1 MADIRLDELQKRPEL
16 SEAVMALKPGA
27 MRLDDAIEASSIVD
41 LHSGDLDLTA
51 LNNIPDKQVEEW
63 KSKGQIGFFEQF
75 GRTKKLEKVPV
86 LGLPV
91 LAYEAGAIMR
101 ARERFQKDEYNENTD
116 LKEKDFQTLK
126 SALEYASEEQ
136 VRGFTIGGRIAEGM
150 AQLPA
155 YMVEFALSGGIA
167 GAAGRTGAKAM
178 VKQGIKASIARPS
191 SWAIGAAA
199 RTATV
204 GLPRVAA
211 GYSQNETN
219 LNLVPT
225 DKGLQLQSQVESA
238 PFSSFTKAF
247 GDTFIEYFSEDAGK
261 LVFNP
266 ALERAAAAPFL
277 AQFAKKITDVYS
289 KIPGN
294 KGVSALF
301 TKAGWDGMVSE
312 VGEEVLGDQLR
323 AITGV
328 NDFGKPDGNMLD
340 RMIAAIPNGDELA
353 VMMGVLAVPGA
364 SKVVISEGMNA
375 VDLYRANKKAAGMQ
389 DKFKTYD
396 QGQANT
402 LAQEILQKNY
412 DVVENTVAEAQQPLP
427 QMELSRQD
435 LEQLK
440 VSTRGE
446 KAGIDE
452 SKPVPERTIPADII
466 NSDEFKQADREKQ
479 VELLMR
485 GRLAKLDQERTDIED
500 RMTRLE
506 DEMRQVQ
513 RNKSEGGTYFR
524 ASRSQSFS
532 SMRGGLV
539 FISSEEVARDY
550 AEGGKYGRKGAS
562 VRRIGG
568 KNLRVLDIRKLSKKE
583 QKEILGKSS
592 EYLEDGIPAWDS
604 VEKDV
609 SLIKAAL
616 KERGYDALVISE
628 GLGRESLAIMPWA
641 VEKLSFDNGE
651 EIIKGKQQELMN
663 LSKELL
669 STHAQIAD
677 TIDAVPQ
684 ELEQQ
689 QLLLPGESLGQI
701 GKLARQV
708 GARMER
714 SRVENVFRNEKAQA
728 EERRVALVKYLQ
740 ARIPGPENS
749 ALREKY
755 LLRAAKGMTEKKLQE
770 MFKDIE
776 GKRDVV
782 RAKQLRAKANEIVD
796 KFKHTIEDGV
806 KKGRFI
812 DPALQRIADK
822 VLSFVNMSRETAENA
837 LRQKIEEITVL
848 VEKGEGESE
857 VAEDLKFEAGLI
869 SKVSSLETRNT
880 DQLED
885 AIQVL
890 TRILNDLKVGRDTT
904 AELRKAQKKAEYAA
918 IASDIN
924 TTHAT
929 PKTIMQKIASATY
942 KGIVKIYSFNTFHL
956 AEYWRELGGG
966 KANSWIRK
974 LLLDTLER
982 VPAYRAA
989 LQQKMT
995 RPMRKAIQ
1003 DIYGVGQ
1010 TNNHEF
1016 YKFMT
1021 ARMSIDEK
1029 DKNPETAPFIKEVV
1043 LNTGAK
1049 KNFKMSR
1056 FDVMY
1061 WYALA
1066 HQEEGVIDPE
1076 AYEILTGENQ
1086 LKAIRNQVESQIA
1099 EQADDIDV
1107 DAKIDERAAA
1117 EIKGNAIPADVL
1129 DNMFGTLTE
1138 KDKKFA
1144 MQMRKIFSSFWSLIN
1159 PVYARATGVDM
1170 TRIDSYIPW
1179 LRNTSQTK
1187 NVEDLLGEMALIE
1200 AHVTPFPGS
1209 VKERRKTSTAP
1220 FAQIGLLEVFQG
1232 TQTTM
1237 SHWIA
1242 SRDITA
1248 RMQGYLK
1255 NKAIRTA
1262 INQATDGTFDAS
1274 REEWRDGDYIKAME
1288 FHLKGIVSQGR
1299 TDNNI
1304 EMPLMRVLRRNLSR
1318 YFLIKPRQFLVQLTS
1333 MFSAIQKVGH
1343 IDFLK
1348 GIASYFRDPEGANE
1362 LMNRAMSLHNR
1373 HRNIMVEMKEVQDLL
1388 RRDKK
1393 KLSDKFNWLDRYGF
1407 FFTQAGD
1414 RASIGLAG
1422 WAVFKKTY
1430 DKTKSVEK
1438 SYKEMDD
1445 FVFNLQQSALREHQT
1460 AGTVGPYRYFFQFIS
1475 AVAQYGRA
1483 YHRAF
1488 ADVIRDPSP
1497 KNIKAWARTMV
1508 IFHAYIPFMMWF
1520 VANLGVP
1527 PGDDEDEEEKK
1538 LKQLQSMMLT
1548 GPFAGLWVLGHISD
1562 FTAQAITGHRG
1573 FEAGAPV
1580 IQQMNKTKD
1589 ALNKAL
1595 RDAMDED
1602 ADPEEL
1608 ADSIWRA
1615 GKASSGLTVGMPAWF
1630 NNDVQALYQ
1639 HTMGEWDATNTPGL
1653 LYGHSVEMLNRRNK

>member
-1 MADIRLDELQKRPEL
+1 MGTIRLDELQSKPEL
-16 SEAVMALKPGA
+16 SEAALALKPAG
-27 MRLDDAIEASSIVD
+27 MRLDHAIEAGSMVD
-41 LHSGDLDLTA
+41 LPTQDLDLKA
-51 LNNIPDKQVEEW
+51 LNNISDEQVKTWE
-63 KSKGQIGFFEQF
+63 SKGKIGFFEQF
-75 GRTKKLEKVPV
+75 GRTKKLEKIPV
-86 LGLPV
+86 IGLPV
-91 LAYEAGAIMR
+91 LAYEAGAVFR
-101 ARERFQKDEYNENTD
+101 AQERFQKNEYGDNTA

-126 SALEYASEEQ
+126 SAMEYASEEQ
-136 VRGFTIGGRIAEGM
+136 VRGFSWGGGIAEGLT
-150 AQLPA
+150 QLPA
-155 YMVEFALSGGIA
+155 YMVEFALSGGVA
-167 GAAGRTGAKAM
+167 GAAGRTTAKAM
-178 VKQGIKASIARPS
+178 VKKGVSSALARP
-191 SWAIGAAA
+191 AAWLTRGVT

-211 GYSQNETN
+211 GYAQNETK
-219 LNLVPT
+219 LNLIPT
-225 DKGLQLQSQVESA
+225 EKGLQLQAQTESA

-247 GDTFIEYFSEDAGK
+247 GDTFIEYFSEEAGS

-266 ALERAAAAPFL
+266 ALERAAAAPFI
-277 AQFAKKITDVYS
+277 AQFAKKITEVYQ

-301 TKAGWDGMVSE
+301 NKAGWDGMVSE
-312 VGEEVLGDQLR
+312 VGEELLGDQLR

-328 NDFGKPDGNMLD
+328 NDFGKPDGNTLD
-340 RMIAAIPNGDELA
+340 RMIAAIPDGDELA
-353 VMMGVLAVPGA
+353 VMLGVLAVPGGA
-364 SKVVISEGMNA
+364 KLTLSGGMNA
-375 VDLYRANKKAAGMQ
+375 VDAFRAQKKAAGFE
-389 DKFKTYD
+389 DKYKTYKNEI
-396 QGQANT
+396 AKT
-402 LAQEILQKNY
+402 FAQSILQKNY

-446 KAGIDE
+446 KAGIEE
-452 SKPVPERTIPADII
+452 SKPIPERAIPEDIV
-466 NSDEFKQADREKQ
+466 NTVEFKQADREKQ

-485 GRLAKLDQERTDIED
+485 GRLAKLDQQRTEIEA
-500 RMTRLE
+500 RMDRLE
-506 DEMRQVQ
+506 GEV
-513 RNKSEGGTYFR
+513 RNLNKIER
-524 ASRSQSFS
+524 PD
-532 SMRGGLV
+532 V
-539 FISSEEVARDY
+539 VI
-550 AEGGKYGRKGAS
+550 
-562 VRRIGG
+562 
-568 KNLRVLDIRKLSKKE
+568 LS
-583 QKEILGKSS
+583 
-592 EYLEDGIPAWDS
+592 
-604 VEKDV
+604 
-609 SLIKAAL
+609 
-616 KERGYDALVISE
+616 
-628 GLGRESLAIMPWA
+628 
-641 VEKLSFDNGE
+641 
-651 EIIKGKQQELMN
+651 GKQQELMQ

-669 STHAQIAD
+669 SIHSQIAD
-677 TIDAVPQ
+677 TIDAVPE
-684 ELEQQ
+684 ELQQQ

-714 SRVENVFRNEKAQA
+714 GRVETVFRNEKAQA

-782 RAKQLRAKANEIVD
+782 RVKQLRAKANEIVE
-796 KFKHTIEDGV
+796 KFKPTIEDGV
-806 KKGRFI
+806 KKGRFV

-822 VLSFVNMSRETAENA
+822 VLSFVHMDKDTAENA
-837 LRQKIEEITVL
+837 LRQRVEEITAL
-848 VEKGEGESE
+848 IEKGDGESE
-857 VAEDLKFEAGLI
+857 TAEDLKFEAGLI
-869 SKVSSLETRNT
+869 AKVSSLESRNT

-890 TRILNDLKVGRDTT
+890 TRILNDLQVGRDTT
-904 AELRKAQKKAEYAA
+904 TELRKAQRKAEYAA
-918 IASDIN
+918 IVGDI
-924 TTHAT
+924 TESHAT
-929 PKTIMQKIASATY
+929 PKTIAQKIATATY

-956 AEYWRELGGG
+956 AEYWRELSGG
-966 KANSWIRK
+966 KETSWIKK
-974 LLLDTLER
+974 LLLDPLER
-982 VPAYRAA
+982 IPAYRAA

-995 RPMRKAIQ
+995 RPMRRAIQ

-1010 TNNHEF
+1010 TNNGEF
-1016 YKFMT
+1016 YKFLT
-1021 ARMSIDEK
+1021 ARMSL
-1029 DKNPETAPFIKEVV
+1029 DKSTDDATAPFIKEVT
-1043 LNTGAK
+1043 LNNGQK
-1049 KNFKMSR
+1049 KNLRMSR

-1061 WYALA
+1061 WYSLA
-1066 HQEEGVIDPE
+1066 YQEDGIIDPE

-1086 LKAIRNQVESQIA
+1086 LQAIRSQVESQQA
-1099 EQADDIDV
+1099 ENEEIDIDAEV
-1107 DAKIDERAAA
+1107 DRRAA
-1117 EIKGNAIPADVL
+1117 EELKGNAIPSDVL
-1129 DNMFGTLTE
+1129 DNMFGMLTE

-1144 MQMRKIFSSFWSLIN
+1144 LQMRKIFSSFWSLIN

-1170 TRIDSYIPW
+1170 TRVDNYIPW

-1200 AHVTPFPGS
+1200 SHVTPFPGS

-1220 FAQIGLLEVFQG
+1220 FAQVGLLEVFQG
-1232 TQTTM
+1232 FQTTM

-1262 INQATDGTFDAS
+1262 INQATDGTYDAS

-1318 YFLIKPRQFLVQLTS
+1318 YFLIKPKQFLVQMTS
-1333 MFSAIQKVGH
+1333 MFAAIHKIGH
-1343 IDFLK
+1343 LDFLK
-1348 GIASYFRDPEGANE
+1348 GLASYFRDPQGANE

-1373 HRNIMVEMKEVQDLL
+1373 HRNILVEMKEVQDLL
-1388 RRDKK
+1388 RQDKK
-1393 KLSDKFNWLDRYGF
+1393 RLADRFNWLDKYGF

-1438 SYKEMDD
+1438 AYKEFDD

-1460 AGTVGPYRYFFQFIS
+1460 AGTVGSYRYFFQFIS

-1497 KNIKAWARTMV
+1497 KNMKVWARTMV
-1508 IFHAYIPFMMWF
+1508 IFHAYIPYMMWL
-1520 VANLGVP
+1520 VANIGVP
-1527 PGDDEDEEEKK
+1527 PPEDEDEEEKK
-1538 LKQLQSMMLT
+1538 LKQLQFMMLT
-1548 GPFAGLWVLGHISD
+1548 GPFSGLWVLGHVAD
-1562 FTAQAITGHRG
+1562 FTAQAITGQRG

-1580 IQQMNKTKD
+1580 IQYMNQTKD

-1595 RDAMDED
+1595 RVAIDED
-1602 ADPEEL
+1602 AEPEEISD
-1608 ADSIWRA
+1608 AVWRA
-1615 GKASSGLTVGMPAWF
+1615 GKTISGLTTGMPSWF

-1639 HTMGEWDATNTPGL
+1639 HTMGEWDASSTPGL